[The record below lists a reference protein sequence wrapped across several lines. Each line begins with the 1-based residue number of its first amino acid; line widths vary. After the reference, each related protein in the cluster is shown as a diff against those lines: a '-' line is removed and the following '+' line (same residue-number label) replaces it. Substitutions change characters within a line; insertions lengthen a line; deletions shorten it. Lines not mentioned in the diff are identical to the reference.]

1 VIEGMAA
8 VGETGKL
15 VFFDLDGTITHRD
28 TLVPFVA
35 GYLIRNPARI
45 MGLTRALPALLRFLL
60 GRADRGALKG
70 ALINATLAGCSRQ
83 QIETWSAEFV
93 PRLLRRGVFTDAI
106 AAIRAHQAQGDHLVL
121 MSASVDLYVPR
132 IGIALG
138 FSETVCSR
146 VIWQGDS
153 LDGHLDGPNCRDVV
167 KAHWLERVRARFPE
181 RSVVA
186 YGNSSPD
193 LPHLRLADQA
203 LLVNPGRSLRREAG
217 GRAIQFVHWS

>member
-1 VIEGMAA
+1 M
-8 VGETGKL
+8 
-15 VFFDLDGTITHRD
+15 
-28 TLVPFVA
+28 
-35 GYLIRNPARI
+35 
-45 MGLTRALPALLRFLL
+45 
-60 GRADRGALKG
+60 
-70 ALINATLAGCSRQ
+70 
-83 QIETWSAEFV
+83 

-167 KAHWLERVRARFPE
+167 KTHWLERVRARFPE